1 MAGAFSREDGNLETR
16 PIVTSRIVPNSDI
29 DLTFEKKPSGDIFK
43 KTDAA
48 AVKQAVKNLLLT
60 NHGVKPFQPFYG
72 GDLNRFI
79 FQLSSEFDEVE
90 IEERVMSAINNHEPR
105 AAVRTVEANIDDDNN
120 SVEVTVNFQVIS
132 TQENVELRVSL
143 TRLR

>member
-1 MAGAFSREDGNLETR
+1 MPRVFSQEDGNLDTTPITTTR
-16 PIVTSRIVPNSDI
+16 TKTYKDI
-29 DLTFEKKPSGDIFK
+29 DLTFTARTMGDLFK

-60 NHGVKPFQPFYG
+60 NHGEKPFQPFYG

-105 AAVRTVEANIDDDNN
+105 AAVRSVEANIDDDDN

-132 TQENVELRVSL
+132 TEENVELRVSL